1 MKMRTAC
8 AGMMLAL
15 TVLPAIAASD
25 SQQFLSKRCST
36 LMPSEAEISVIDSRI
51 DKFLAKRGARSQV
64 GMRVPGSVTV
74 PVYVHVINSGSTL
87 AQGNVPQSMI
97 DTQISVLNDAYAG
110 TPFVFT
116 LAAVDRTTNVVWY
129 GMSPGS
135 SAEAAAKSA
144 LHAGGPDALNLYTAN
159 PGGGLLGWATFPWNY
174 SSSPE
179 LDGVV
184 VLYSSL
190 PGGSAVPY
198 DLGDTGTH
206 EVGHWLGLYHT
217 FQGGCSVA
225 NDRVGDTPAERSPA
239 YGCPMG
245 RNSCLAYP
253 GDDPVTNFMDYVD
266 DDCMDTFT
274 ADQGSRMDTVHA
286 MFRET

>member
-15 TVLPAIAASD
+15 TVLPATAASD

-36 LMPSEAEISVIDSRI
+36 LMPSEAEIAGIDSRI
-51 DKFLAKRGARSQV
+51 DKFLAQRGARSQI

-116 LAAVDRTTNVVWY
+116 LAGVDRSTNIIWY

-135 SAEAAAKSA
+135 LAEAAAKNA
-144 LHAGGPDALNLYTAN
+144 LHTGGPDALNLYTAN
-159 PGGGLLGWATFPWNY
+159 PAGGLLGWASFPWNY

-190 PGGSAVPY
+190 PGGSTVPY

-225 NDRVGDTPAERSPA
+225 NDRIGDTPAERSPA
-239 YGCPMG
+239 YGCPIE

-266 DDCMDTFT
+266 DACMDSFT
-274 ADQGSRMDTVHA
+274 ADQTSRMDTVHA
-286 MFRET
+286 MFREP